1 MKRYIK
7 VVIAIL
13 GILLL
18 AHLSVTVVMVKKAT
32 ENPTSEQVPYN
43 YVENLNGIGCL
54 RIGMTIS
61 EAKKALDSLYLSY
74 GDYLRKNYNRI
85 DYVRIKRNEMLKQ
98 VEPLFYK
105 APSAYTPNHKE
116 YEVTLI
122 FSEDFAVDEIKAYFW
137 ADTLYRIHIPNSII
151 GAQDIGKGLLKKYG
165 EGIGYYNQT
174 RDTEDQLYR
183 WGNDNVIAT
192 YRGKTTY
199 NLNSQGIASGVA
211 SWFHEVEIIKND
223 LELTEKIEDYLN
235 QADSLWQAKKDAE
248 RYKNL

>member
-1 MKRYIK
+1 MKRF
-7 VVIAIL
+7 
-13 GILLL
+13 
-18 AHLSVTVVMVKKAT
+18 VKKLMTVLALVILAYIIIRCINHA
-32 ENPTSEQVPYN
+32 EKPSIEQAPYK

-61 EAKKALDSLYLSY
+61 EAKKALDSLYLTY
-74 GDYLRKNYNRI
+74 GDYLRKNYNSI
-85 DYVRIKRNEMLKQ
+85 DYVSIKRNEMLKQ

-122 FSEDFAVDEIKAYFW
+122 FSEDFAEDRIKAYFW

-151 GAQDIGKGLLKKYG
+151 RAQDIGKGLLKKYG
-165 EGIGYYNQT
+165 EGIGYYNKT
-174 RDTEDQLYR
+174 RDTEDQLHR

-192 YRGKTTY
+192 YRGETTY

-235 QADSLWQAKKDAE
+235 QADSLWQVERDAAK
-248 RYKNL
+248 YKNL